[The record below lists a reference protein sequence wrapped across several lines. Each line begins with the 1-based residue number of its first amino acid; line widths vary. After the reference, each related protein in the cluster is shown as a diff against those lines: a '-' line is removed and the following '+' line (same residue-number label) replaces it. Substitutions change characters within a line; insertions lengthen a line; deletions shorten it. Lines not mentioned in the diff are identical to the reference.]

1 MHGYLT
7 NKADV
12 YSFGI
17 VILEI
22 VSGASNTQE
31 EPFSLL
37 DWVMLVHTK
46 SRFLYKFHY
55 MCVCT
60 FQLSIALNYLRI
72 LVKNL
77 SWI

>member
-1 MHGYLT
+1 MAPEYMHGYLT

-55 MCVCT
+55 MCLYFST
-60 FQLSIALNYLRI
+60 INSPQLS
-72 LVKNL
+72 
-77 SWI
+77 